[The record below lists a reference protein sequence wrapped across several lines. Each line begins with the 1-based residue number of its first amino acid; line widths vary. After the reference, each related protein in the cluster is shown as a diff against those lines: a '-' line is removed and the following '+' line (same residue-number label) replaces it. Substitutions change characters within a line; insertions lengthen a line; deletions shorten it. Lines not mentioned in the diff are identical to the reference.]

1 MKYPII
7 LIPSEVNQAQSAI
20 PPAPPFNEAQP
31 LAPTSE
37 PQPLSVESIGWE
49 VLGLAVFTC
58 VFGVANAGLA
68 FFIFLLGAGAIAFQV
83 IEERKSYP
91 QRHQEWQVRIRDYE
105 YKKGLYHK
113 LQQQHEL
120 AVQATRTP
128 EMMAEYRQQRLK
140 QIFSRTVPNDGN
152 NSSAQRG
159 QSEASFERH
168 LNKYFPGKIHT
179 GLSLSIPGYEYP
191 YTADFAYIDATI
203 NLYIDIEID
212 EPYDYK
218 SRRPTHY
225 SQASKDEKRN
235 NFFLRRY
242 WVVIRFAEEQ
252 VVRWP
257 SSCCKLVASTISEIM
272 CERIPS
278 CFSDV
283 PELQLVNQWTKE
295 EAEEMAANSYRNK
308 YMNSSISSFTTRKN
322 LNQYSSFNQSSH
334 NPELI
339 PSNQERR
346 KFLLPRTEALKAEAL
361 KAEALKAETRRAK
374 LIRVESVLKN
384 RQNQPKLTKPVPRKI
399 ESMILCPYCQVQVS
413 FKNLEAHKQKR
424 CPKRPG

>member
-7 LIPSEVNQAQSAI
+7 LIPSEVEQALSAL
-20 PPAPPFNEAQP
+20 PPSPPFNEAWP

-37 PQPLSVESIGWE
+37 PQPLNVESISWGVIE
-49 VLGLAVFTC
+49 LVISLVVTTC
-58 VFGVANAGLA
+58 IFGVASAGPA
-68 FFIFLLGAGAIAFQV
+68 SIIFLLGAGSIAFQV
-83 IEERKSYP
+83 IKERKSYQ
-91 QRHQEWQVRIRDYE
+91 QRHQKWQVQIRDYE
-105 YKKGLYHK
+105 HKKELYHK

-128 EMMAEYRQQRLK
+128 ETIAEYRQQRLK
-140 QIFSRTVPNDGN
+140 KTLSSTIPNDGN
-152 NSSAQRG
+152 NSSAPRG
-159 QSEASFERH
+159 DSEALFEPY

-179 GLSLSIPGYEYP
+179 GLSLIIPNFDYP
-191 YTADFAYIDATI
+191 YSADFAYIDATI

-218 SRRPTHY
+218 SGRPTHY
-225 SQASKDEKRN
+225 SEAWKDEKRN
-235 NFFLRRY
+235 KFFAARC
-242 WVVIRFAEEQ
+242 WVIIRFAEEQ
-252 VVRWP
+252 VVKWP
-257 SSCCKLVASTISEIM
+257 SSCCQVVASTISEIT

-278 CFSDV
+278 CFTDV

-308 YMNSSISSFTTRKN
+308 YLNSSLSSFTTRKN
-322 LNQYSSFNQSSH
+322 LNQDFSSHQSSH
-334 NPELI
+334 NLELI
-339 PSNQERR
+339 PSNQERT
-346 KFLLPRTEALKAEAL
+346 KLPLALKAA
-361 KAEALKAETRRAK
+361 ARRAERIT
-374 LIRVESVLKN
+374 IRVESVPKN

-399 ESMILCPYCQVQVS
+399 ESMILCPYCQVQVN